1 MERRIMTRHSPEKY
15 SDVLESLHGLLTN
28 SEEEVE
34 DLPIAKI
41 REDLRKEGIDVD
53 QMTSEVTLM
62 ISKKLAGRRLEAAK
76 EKRHRLGG
84 LSEIKKYINEK
95 ANVKDAVLE
104 ILNGLS
110 QSQPK
115 LASVYFRKLE
125 EANEEDMASILE
137 DLIILESDDNVFE

>member
-1 MERRIMTRHSPEKY
+1 MTRHSPEKY
-15 SDVLESLHGLLTN
+15 SDVLESLHGLLTD

-41 REDLRKEGIDVD
+41 REDLRNEGIDVD

-76 EKRHRLGG
+76 EKRQRLGG

-125 EANEEDMASILE
+125 EANEADMASILE
-137 DLIILESDDNVFE
+137 DLMILESDGDVFE

>member
-1 MERRIMTRHSPEKY
+1 MNRSSPEKY

-28 SEEEVE
+28 SEEEE
-34 DLPIAKI
+34 DIENLPIAEI
-41 REDLRKEGIDVD
+41 REGLRKEGIDVD
-53 QMTSEVTLM
+53 QMISDVNLM

-84 LSEIKKYINEK
+84 LTEIKKYIDEK
-95 ANVKDAVLE
+95 ANVKEAILE
-104 ILNGLS
+104 ILNGLT

-125 EANEEDMASILE
+125 GANEADMASILE
-137 DLIILESDDNVFE
+137 DLMILESDGDVFE

>member
-1 MERRIMTRHSPEKY
+1 MTRHSPEKY

-34 DLPIAKI
+34 DLPIANI

-84 LSEIKKYINEK
+84 LTEIKKYIDGK
-95 ANVKDAVLE
+95 TNVKEAVLE
-104 ILNGLS
+104 ILNGLT

-125 EANEEDMASILE
+125 EANEADMASILE
-137 DLIILESDDNVFE
+137 DLMILESDGDVFE

>member
-1 MERRIMTRHSPEKY
+1 MKRSSPEKY

-28 SEEEVE
+28 SEEEE
-34 DLPIAKI
+34 DIENLPIAEI
-41 REDLRKEGIDVD
+41 REGLRKEGIDVD
-53 QMTSEVTLM
+53 QMISDVNLM
-62 ISKKLAGRRLEAAK
+62 FSKKLAGRRLEAAK

-84 LSEIKKYINEK
+84 LTEIKKYIDEK
-95 ANVKDAVLE
+95 ANVKEAILE
-104 ILNGLS
+104 ILNGLT

-137 DLIILESDDNVFE
+137 DLMILESDDDVFE

>member
-1 MERRIMTRHSPEKY
+1 MTRHSPEKY

-28 SEEEVE
+28 SDEEDVE
-34 DLPIAKI
+34 NLPLAEI
-41 REDLRKEGIDVD
+41 REDLKKEGIDVD
-53 QMTSEVTLM
+53 QMISDVNLM

-84 LSEIKKYINEK
+84 LTEIKKCIDEK
-95 ANVKDAVLE
+95 TNIKESVLK
-104 ILNGLS
+104 ILNGLT

-137 DLIILESDDNVFE
+137 DLMILESDDDVFE

>member
-1 MERRIMTRHSPEKY
+1 MTRHSPEKY

-34 DLPIAKI
+34 DLSIAKI
-41 REDLRKEGIDVD
+41 KEDLQKEGIDVD
-53 QMTSEVTLM
+53 QMISDVNLM

-84 LSEIKKYINEK
+84 LKEIKKYIDGK
-95 ANVKDAVLE
+95 VNVKEAVLE
-104 ILNGLS
+104 ILNGLT

-137 DLIILESDDNVFE
+137 DLMILESDDDVFE

>member
-1 MERRIMTRHSPEKY
+1 MTRHSPEKY

-84 LSEIKKYINEK
+84 LTEIKKYIDGK
-95 ANVKDAVLE
+95 TNVKEAVLE
-104 ILNGLS
+104 ILNGLT

-125 EANEEDMASILE
+125 EANEADMASILE
-137 DLIILESDDNVFE
+137 DLMILESDDDVFE

>member
-1 MERRIMTRHSPEKY
+1 MTRHSPEKY

-84 LSEIKKYINEK
+84 LSVIKKYIDEK

-125 EANEEDMASILE
+125 EANEADMASILE
-137 DLIILESDDNVFE
+137 DLMILESDGDVFE

>member
-1 MERRIMTRHSPEKY
+1 MTRHSPEKY

-84 LSEIKKYINEK
+84 LTEIKKYIDEK
-95 ANVKDAVLE
+95 ANVKEAVLE
-104 ILNGLS
+104 ILTGLT

-137 DLIILESDDNVFE
+137 DLMILESDDDVFE

>member
-1 MERRIMTRHSPEKY
+1 MTRHSPEKY

-34 DLPIAKI
+34 DLPITKI
-41 REDLRKEGIDVD
+41 REDLKKEGIDVD

-84 LSEIKKYINEK
+84 LTEITKCIDEK
-95 ANVKDAVLE
+95 TNIKESVLK
-104 ILNGLS
+104 ILNGLT

-125 EANEEDMASILE
+125 EANEADMASILE
-137 DLIILESDDNVFE
+137 DLMILGSDNDVFE

>member
-1 MERRIMTRHSPEKY
+1 MTRHSPEKY

-53 QMTSEVTLM
+53 QMTSDVNLM
-62 ISKKLAGRRLEAAK
+62 ISKKLAGKRLEAAK

-84 LSEIKKYINEK
+84 LTEIKNYIVGK
-95 ANVKDAVLE
+95 ANVKEAVLE
-104 ILNGLS
+104 ILNGLT

-137 DLIILESDDNVFE
+137 DLMILESDDDVFE

>member
-1 MERRIMTRHSPEKY
+1 MKRSSPEKY

-28 SEEEVE
+28 SEEEE
-34 DLPIAKI
+34 DIENLPIAEI
-41 REDLRKEGIDVD
+41 REGLRKEGIDVD
-53 QMTSEVTLM
+53 QMISDVNLM

-84 LSEIKKYINEK
+84 LTEIKKYIDEK
-95 ANVKDAVLE
+95 ANVKEAILE
-104 ILNGLS
+104 ILNGLT

-125 EANEEDMASILE
+125 GANEADMASILE
-137 DLIILESDDNVFE
+137 DLMILESDGDVFE